1 MYTCAINGKRHVCER
16 TRKIIWEG
24 LERVKERE
32 NNVCLISKIKEIL
45 LKRIYIKGSN
55 VNLNEYMVKKLKK
68 VKYTF
73 AERHDYV

>member
-1 MYTCAINGKRHVCER
+1 MHICVINGKRHVCER

-24 LERVKERE
+24 LERVKGRE
-32 NNVCLISKIKEIL
+32 NKVCLISKIKEIL
-45 LKRIYIKGSN
+45 LKRIYIKGIN
-55 VNLNEYMVKKLKK
+55 VNLNNYMMKKLKK